1 MFGEGALQEG
11 SEFSDR
17 LPSPSCLEQGL
28 QGVAFY
34 PEMIDRCFS
43 LFKVLVKSA
52 VVLLFSI
59 SGEATLFSVKEILGH
74 FYG

>member
-1 MFGEGALQEG
+1 MLGEVAFQEG

-17 LPSPSCLEQGL
+17 LSLFYVRSRGL
-28 QGVAFY
+28 QGVASY
-34 PEMIDRCFS
+34 PKMIERCFS
-43 LFKVLVKSA
+43 VFKVLVKSA
-52 VVLLFSI
+52 VVSLFPI